1 MSKQNK
7 TAQAF
12 EEQQKGKE
20 PEPDNKPKRVAALTI
35 SLYDNHHFSIE
46 PYTSIDG
53 EKFRADFQLIHL
65 FASYLRKLCNQMEMG
80 ESLNSILTVEKQ
92 EVKDG

>member
-20 PEPDNKPKRVAALTI
+20 PESDNEPKRVAALTI
-35 SLYDNHHFSIE
+35 SLYDNHRFSIE
-46 PYTSIDG
+46 PYTSVDG

-65 FASYLRKLCNQMEMG
+65 FASFLRKLCNQMEMG
-80 ESLNSILTVEKQ
+80 EALNNILTVEKQ
-92 EVKDG
+92 EVKDD